1 MIRDNGDQTSEL
13 FWILT
18 ATFVVSLISFI
29 GVITLVLSEKRLK
42 KILLALVGLSAG
54 ALIGGAFLHLL
65 PEAIE
70 ISNKSTN
77 IFIYVIIGFVIFFVL
92 EKLLWRHCHEK
103 VCPIH
108 TFAYLNLIGDGVH
121 NFIDGLVIAAS
132 FVVSIP
138 LGTASTFAIAAHEIP
153 QEMGDFGVLIY
164 SGLKPK
170 KALFLNFLSA
180 LIAVAG
186 GVAGFYLL
194 PYMESAKIYLL
205 AIAAGGFLYI
215 AAADLVP
222 ELHKETDTKRTV
234 LSFASFLIGIVLL
247 WAMKLVF
254 ES

>member
-1 MIRDNGDQTSEL
+1 
-13 FWILT
+13 
-18 ATFVVSLISFI
+18 
-29 GVITLVLSEKRLK
+29 
-42 KILLALVGLSAG
+42 
-54 ALIGGAFLHLL
+54 LHLL

-180 LIAVAG
+180 LAAVAG

-234 LSFASFLIGIVLL
+234 LSFASFLIGIILI
-247 WAMKLVF
+247 WALKLMF
-254 ES
+254 GG